1 MIGGILMNRN
11 FVSLFL
17 PILALSLS
25 TFSLGMSIATH
36 HYKPKIVTLQTKVKE
51 LEARKPIIIHQVDNV
66 GGQLIGTV
74 TAKERINGHYTV
86 TIGAYGKFLVTK
98 EQYNSINVGDD
109 APDYL
114 KQRGR

>member
-1 MIGGILMNRN
+1 MNRN
-11 FVSLFL
+11 LVSLFL

-51 LEARKPIIIHQVDNV
+51 LEARKPIIIHQVDNT
-66 GGQLIGTV
+66 GGQLVGTI
-74 TAKERINGHYTV
+74 TAKERINSHYTV

-98 EQYNSINVGDD
+98 EQYDNLNIGDE

-114 KQRGR
+114 KQKGN

>member
-1 MIGGILMNRN
+1 MNRN

-51 LEARKPIIIHQVDNV
+51 LEARKPIIIHQVDNA
-66 GGQLIGTV
+66 GGVMYGKITDKQI
-74 TAKERINGHYTV
+74 ISGHYTV
-86 TIGAYGKFLVTK
+86 TAGAYGRFLVTK
-98 EQYNSINVGDD
+98 SQYDNIEIGDD
-109 APDYL
+109 IPEFL
-114 KQRGR
+114 KQRGN